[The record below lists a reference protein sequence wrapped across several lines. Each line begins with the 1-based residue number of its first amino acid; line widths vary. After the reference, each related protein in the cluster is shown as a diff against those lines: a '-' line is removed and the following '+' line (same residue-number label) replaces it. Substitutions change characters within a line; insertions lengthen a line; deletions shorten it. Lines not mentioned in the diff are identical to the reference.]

1 LRQWTQIVNCYDI
14 GLFRGKILAF
24 QGSVSYNQ
32 LQLNTAG
39 GRMEKIPYKD
49 RPYADRALETPIKL
63 GAEGAS
69 AAALNSQAKGQRFP
83 PWDSMVF

>member
-1 LRQWTQIVNCYDI
+1 M
-14 GLFRGKILAF
+14 LAF
-24 QGSVSYNQ
+24 SGGVSYNQ

-39 GRMEKIPYKD
+39 GRMEKIPQEE
-49 RPYADRALETPIKL
+49 RPYADRALETPIEL

-83 PWDSMVF
+83 FGILWFFDGSRCKCDPFSVF